1 MLGKIIEQYRKQ
13 LLVHVHM
20 KIMYSIIH
28 LSTCTDNECTVHSQ
42 FQNLFAP
49 PPQINI
55 FKWTKYIKNTI

>member
-13 LLVHVHM
+13 LPVHVHM
-20 KIMYSIIH
+20 KIMYSFIH

-49 PPQINI
+49 PTPN
-55 FKWTKYIKNTI
+55 KYI